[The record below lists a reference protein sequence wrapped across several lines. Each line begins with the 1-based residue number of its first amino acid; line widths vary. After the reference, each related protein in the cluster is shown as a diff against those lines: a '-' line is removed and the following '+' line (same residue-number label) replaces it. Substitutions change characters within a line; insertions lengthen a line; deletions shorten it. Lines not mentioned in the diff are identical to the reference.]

1 MKTTIIAIKVLI
13 FMTFLTGI
21 MYPLTMTGVSQ
32 LLFHFKAN
40 GSLIYNG
47 NTLKGSELIG
57 QKFDS
62 SIYFWS
68 RPSAINYNPLP
79 SSGSNLGPSS
89 NILKNLTTER
99 RILWRKATGG
109 TGKFDIP
116 AEMIFASASGLDPE
130 ISPEAALAQADR
142 VASARS
148 YTIAQKK
155 QMMKKITDLSQK
167 PQYLIFGEPRINVFE
182 LNLSIDSIR

>member
-13 FMTFLTGI
+13 FMTLLTGI
-21 MYPLTMTGVSQ
+21 LYPLTMTGVSQ
-32 LLFHFKAN
+32 LLFPFKAN
-40 GSLIYNG
+40 GSLVYKS
-47 NTLKGSELIG
+47 NTLIGSELIG

-89 NILKNLTTER
+89 LKLKNLASER
-99 RILWRKATGG
+99 FTLWLKATDG
-109 TGKFDIP
+109 TGKSDIP

-142 VASARS
+142 VARARS
-148 YTIAQKK
+148 YTIEQKK
-155 QMMKKITDLSQK
+155 QMIKKINDLSRNS
-167 PQYLIFGEPRINVFE
+167 QYLIFGEPRINVFE